1 MGHPAVVGM
10 YGMVLCHLP
19 RNVPEDGRA
28 ADVLGLQGH
37 SLQELIAQAVVEGAV
52 EAWSTSV
59 RLQDTKA
66 LHFVLT
72 VHKQF
77 CLVPIDPNQDHVLH
91 GPADV
96 TANQLVRDAVGERLH
111 FDLRGFPVGS
121 QRLDEFQRSGSVVVL
136 I

>member
-1 MGHPAVVGM
+1 MDDWI
-10 YGMVLCHLP
+10 
-19 RNVPEDGRA
+19 RTRSFSPEDGRA

-37 SLQELIAQAVVEGAV
+37 SLQELIAQAIVEGAV

-59 RLQDTKA
+59 RLQDTEA
-66 LHFVLT
+66 LHFILT

-96 TANQLVRDAVGERLH
+96 TANQLVRDAVSERLQKEEEEEK
-111 FDLRGFPVGS
+111 RGH
-121 QRLDEFQRSGSVVVL
+121 RFQLAHMVWG
-136 I
+136 